1 MSVKIEKRVVA
12 VAAEIE
18 SDVAVLD
25 GTDAEALIAAFNAA
39 KAAIKEMEQAKQDA
53 EKALRDLMGKATV
66 GTIGGV
72 DRLRISTIVRTGID
86 RDALK
91 ESFREAYEAT
101 RTETTY
107 TVLKSV

>member
-25 GTDAEALIAAFNAA
+25 GTDAEALIAQFNSA
-39 KAAIKEMEQAKQDA
+39 KAAIKELEQAKQDA
-53 EKALRDLMGKATV
+53 EKALRALMGDATV
-66 GTIGGV
+66 ATIGGV
-72 DRLRISTIVRTGID
+72 DRLRISTIVRSGID
-86 RDALK
+86 KDRLADEYPAIYS
-91 ESFREAYEAT
+91 EV